1 MGMTSRYAAPPARAP
16 KVPKVTAVVPVKDLD
31 LAKSRLA
38 LPEHERRAL
47 ALAFATDTLAA
58 LLGCPDVTTAVVI
71 TADRDIAALATSQG
85 AEVVPD
91 HTAHL
96 DAAIAEAVAHAARQ
110 TPEATVLVTPSDL
123 PCLRAADVTD
133 VLRQAAGHR
142 AAYVPDRSG
151 TGTTM
156 VVHAAGEPVVT
167 GYGAGSAERHTSLGL
182 YAVPAPIRARH
193 DVDTLDDLRAAIT
206 LGLGSATA
214 GVVGE
219 LFAHGPLNAAPIA

>member
-1 MGMTSRYAAPPARAP
+1 MTSRYAAPPARAP

-58 LLGCPDVTTAVVI
+58 LLGCPDVTTVVVI

-193 DVDTLDDLRAAIT
+193 DVDTLEDLRAAT
-206 LGLGSATA
+206 ALGLGAATA
-214 GVVGE
+214 AVVGA